1 MMKIFLVSI
10 IAVLSIVGGVS
21 AQTTQDVSLQN
32 QTVNEFDGINNSS
45 EETTLSVSSSEKNE
59 TQDTE
64 SGCDKSIGCST
75 TELYGQNLNDTN
87 STVTSNMIADTTMST
102 SDDTINSAEINSTE
116 SSEVAETD
124 ESEEQ
129 TSETPMD
136 QTNSSTIV
144 TEEPII
150 ETKVS
155 DENLAPNVVD
165 TMSRKVSDS
174 DDEAIS
180 EIAEIPVVVTENI
193 IEEKVVKTKIE
204 EVESTVAT
212 KIDIESKSEDMKIA
226 PSILTKTEKEQI
238 LEEKDEG
245 EVMQASAVGGG
256 TALDTI
262 LIGVILVVIGVVI
275 AAVVIKK
282 SWPKIRRSMGNG
294 GNRQNRQQH
303 EPPLPEE
310 MPLNKV

>member
-1 MMKIFLVSI
+1 M
-10 IAVLSIVGGVS
+10 
-21 AQTTQDVSLQN
+21 
-32 QTVNEFDGINNSS
+32 
-45 EETTLSVSSSEKNE
+45 SVSSSEKNE
-59 TQDTE
+59 TQDTK
-64 SGCDKSIGCST
+64 SDCDKSIGCST

-87 STVTSNMIADTTMST
+87 STVTSSTMIADTTMST

-116 SSEVAETD
+116 SSEVTTD
-124 ESEEQ
+124 EPEEQ
-129 TSETPMD
+129 TNETPMNLTD
-136 QTNSSTIV
+136 SSTTV

-165 TMSRKVSDS
+165 TMSRKVSES

-262 LIGVILVVIGVVI
+262 LIGTYKFIKLHFSIL
-275 AAVVIKK
+275 
-282 SWPKIRRSMGNG
+282 
-294 GNRQNRQQH
+294 
-303 EPPLPEE
+303 
-310 MPLNKV
+310 